1 MFGRRSH
8 PRFSITTPSEGT
20 LRVLRDVLVQRA
32 AGHELVAISR
42 QAGVVGE
49 ILTLEL
55 AERTSGP
62 NAATRVRVIESRP
75 MVLDG
80 AVRHRLRLEPVNPP
94 LQAA

>member
-32 AGHELVAISR
+32 VGDELVAISR
-42 QAGVVGE
+42 EAGVVGE
-49 ILTLEL
+49 ILTLEV
-55 AERTSGP
+55 AERTSGS
-62 NAATRVRVIESRP
+62 NVATKVRVIESRP

-80 AVRHRLRLEPVNPP
+80 AVRHRLRLEQVNPP